1 MTTFSTIH
9 GVWMICFLALFASE
23 VPAYAG
29 ELRRTPEINQCD
41 YIFSGEVEA
50 GDARKIDE
58 GIPATASGSRLCL
71 NSPGGDFLEGLRIFY
86 VIWNK
91 GSVATRVRSSDRCL
105 SACAIGFL
113 GGSLVVGSG
122 AIRAQN
128 TIIEP
133 GAWLGFHAPR
143 LVLPEGRAHSSS
155 VVQKAYALA
164 LLDSSHLFELTQIKE
179 HGAIGMS
186 DFLFARTISTPPESM
201 YNIDTIGRASLARI
215 DVANVPMPPLSW
227 EGMRNVCDTAIVM
240 TDERISGVESVE
252 AAFRG
257 FSDTGHDGSGRPIP
271 LNDRVWS
278 WRSGNF
284 SNFVIRGYYAPHV
297 NEKFCKISLSQFAM
311 ARELGLP
318 LLERDATLQSFS
330 VTLWTDAHVP
340 VDKSFSAYAENSV
353 KMNERISVPWTALWD
368 PMTPLEKF
376 TQ

>member
-1 MTTFSTIH
+1 MTTFSTTH
-9 GVWMICFLALFASE
+9 GFWMICLLALFASE

-29 ELRRTPEINQCD
+29 ELRRTPEINKCD

-50 GDARKIDE
+50 GDASKIDE

-71 NSPGGDFLEGLRIFY
+71 NSPGGDFVEGLRIFY

-91 GSVATRVRSSDRCL
+91 DSVATRVRSGDRCL

-113 GGSLVVGSG
+113 GGSLVVGTG

-128 TIIEP
+128 TVIEP

-155 VVQKAYALA
+155 EVQEAYALA
-164 LLDSSHLFELTQIKE
+164 LLDSSHLFKLTQIRE

-201 YNIDTIGRASLARI
+201 YNIDTIGRASLARV
-215 DVANVPMPPLSW
+215 DVANVPMPELSW

-252 AAFRG
+252 AAFRA
-257 FSDTGHDGSGRPIP
+257 FSDTGQDGSGRPIP

-311 ARELGLP
+311 ERELGLP
-318 LLERDATLQSFS
+318 LLERDATVQSFS
-330 VTLWTDAHVP
+330 VTLWTDAQIP
-340 VDKSFSAYAENSV
+340 VDQSFSGYAENSV

-368 PMTPLEKF
+368 PMTPLEQF